1 MLKVVFLLVVVIAGV
16 ATDRWVGVRKSV
28 LVDIRR
34 LHAPAGHCASAPLL
48 SLVTCTKL
56 LPNFALHRLFP
67 ILHCQTSS
75 PSTNHQPSTIHHR
88 PPCHTMASSPLNI
101 RAPFLAPLSV
111 ATAAKVL
118 LELPSLL
125 STRPRLRRR
134 EGSGVPPS
142 YQQPGQ
148 WSSHMPPTSFSP
160 PQTTPYAPPSFMP
173 AVHSQA
179 PAQMPSAATYSHI
192 ISAPPNI
199 VRPPPSLQPAP
210 GLPARPS
217 FDPPS
222 FNREDMQR
230 MHTGQAPPPAR
241 VFTMAL
247 H

>member
-1 MLKVVFLLVVVIAGV
+1 MVFLLVMVVVGV

-34 LHAPAGHCASAPLL
+34 LHAPTGHCASAPLL

-101 RAPFLAPLSV
+101 RASFLAPFSV

-142 YQQPGQ
+142 YPAQQPGQ
-148 WSSHMPPTSFSP
+148 WSSHMPPLRSLRRRP
-160 PQTTPYAPPSFMP
+160 PPTLHRPSSRQL
-173 AVHSQA
+173 VCS
-179 PAQMPSAATYSHI
+179 SAACSGTAG
-192 ISAPPNI
+192 API
-199 VRPPPSLQPAP
+199 VRPTELQSRRHATHAHWSSPTA
-210 GLPARPS
+210 
-217 FDPPS
+217 
-222 FNREDMQR
+222 
-230 MHTGQAPPPAR
+230 GQGVHHGA
-241 VFTMAL
+241 AL
-247 H
+247 SKSCNDA

>member
-1 MLKVVFLLVVVIAGV
+1 MVVVGV

-34 LHAPAGHCASAPLL
+34 LHAPTGHCASAPLL

-101 RAPFLAPLSV
+101 RASFLAPSSV
-111 ATAAKVL
+111 AAAAKVL

-142 YQQPGQ
+142 YPAQQPGQ
-148 WSSHMPPTSFSP
+148 WSTHMPPTSFSP
-160 PQTTPYAPPSFMP
+160 PQTTPYAAPSFMP
-173 AVHSQA
+173 
-179 PAQMPSAATYSHI
+179 PA
-192 ISAPPNI
+192 
-199 VRPPPSLQPAP
+199 SLQQC
-210 GLPARPS
+210 GLLRDCRRAHRSTHRASIAKTCNACTLVKPHRRPRCS
-217 FDPPS
+217 PW
-222 FNREDMQR
+222 RCIE
-230 MHTGQAPPPAR
+230 
-241 VFTMAL
+241 
-247 H
+247 